1 MDQGLGNHNSVFC
14 FSSISRLSET
24 VEDLSF
30 QVEQLTVILKRSSLY
45 REMSVTSI
53 PDTINSS
60 QSTSPDETGQ
70 LSYSYGHKS
79 RLKPS
84 NMVSSTHHDA
94 WSIPC
99 VFKCIGTLRY
109 VSGSA
114 CPLPHCCRKPLMLI
128 LELLEMP
135 AAYWKEWGID

>member
-1 MDQGLGNHNSVFC
+1 MVAQWIKGYHYSVFC
-14 FSSISRLSET
+14 FSSVSRLSET

-79 RLKPS
+79 LARLKPS

-109 VSGSA
+109 VSGSVTGS
-114 CPLPHCCRKPLMLI
+114 PLPHCCGKPLMLR
-128 LELLEMP
+128 LQKHP
-135 AAYWKEWGID
+135 

>member
-1 MDQGLGNHNSVFC
+1 MDQGLDNHNSVFC

-109 VSGSA
+109 VSGSV
-114 CPLPHCCRKPLMLI
+114 CPLPHCCTGSYRYSCL
-128 LELLEMP
+128 
-135 AAYWKEWGID
+135 YWSY